1 MPGTV
6 AGGRATQRTHINTE
20 KQTGNPG
27 VKGVVET
34 SFVTHQP
41 CIEDRGL

>member
-27 VKGVVET
+27 VKRVVET
-34 SFVTHQP
+34 SFATHQP
-41 CIEDRGL
+41 CTEDKRL